1 MDDLLTQLQD
11 LSPADRTA
19 ALAALNAPAPTQA
32 DRIIVTQQSQFTRK
46 LRLFS
51 GRTPV
56 PNSEVE
62 FGGCRLGN

>member
-11 LSPADRTA
+11 LSHADQTA

-32 DRIIVTQQSQFTRK
+32 GRIIVTQQSQFTRK

-51 GRTPV
+51 GRTV
-56 PNSEVE
+56 RWNLKL
-62 FGGCRLGN
+62 GGCRLGN